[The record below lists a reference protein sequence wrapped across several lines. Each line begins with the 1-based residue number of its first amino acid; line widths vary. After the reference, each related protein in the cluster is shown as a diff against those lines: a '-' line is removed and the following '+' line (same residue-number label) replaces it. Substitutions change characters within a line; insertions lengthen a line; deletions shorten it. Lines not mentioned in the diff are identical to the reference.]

1 MCRMRNWQT
10 PAQSSHPLKTDSR
23 AQNCTRQAP
32 TCDVKPMKVVLSHF
46 VEDIPELLIRAAKHQ
61 PLIHRVPLQG
71 AADHSAQG
79 PQLISLQHSSWASG
93 HWKKRLMQF
102 ILN

>member
-1 MCRMRNWQT
+1 
-10 PAQSSHPLKTDSR
+10 
-23 AQNCTRQAP
+23 
-32 TCDVKPMKVVLSHF
+32 MKVVLSHF